1 MTTRRLIA
9 IAAVA
14 AAFATLPPQ
23 DGDAATDI
31 AVGGALGGASVVA
44 AAHDDAS
51 GARGDNIGA
60 PSAAGKSAKIDNR
73 FDFEH
78 VSCRGGENEIR
89 VIVTGVKRNEGLIIA
104 DMYPNDQE
112 VFLRGRGRIKKVR
125 YAARAPETKFCVPAP
140 GPGVFAMAV
149 YHDRNA
155 NGNFDKTGLGLPAEP
170 WGLSNNP
177 RGLFGPPKIERTLF
191 EVDAGGAALEIELN

>member
-1 MTTRRLIA
+1 MTHRTLLA
-9 IAAVA
+9 LAALGAVLLTAPVNA
-14 AAFATLPPQ
+14 AA
-23 DGDAATDI
+23 DR
-31 AVGGALGGASVVA
+31 
-44 AAHDDAS
+44 DDARRDV
-51 GARGDNIGA
+51 ADIVA
-60 PSAAGKSAKIDNR
+60 DDDVAKIDNR

-78 VSCRGGENEIR
+78 VSCRGAENEIR
-89 VIVTGVKRNEGLIIA
+89 VIVSGVRQSAGLIVA

-112 VFLRGRGRIKKVR
+112 VFLRGRGRIKKVK

-140 GPGVFAMAV
+140 EAGLFAMAI

-177 RGLFGPPKIERTLF
+177 RGLFGPPKVERTLF
-191 EVDAGGAALEIELN
+191 EVSAEGAEVEIKLN